1 MFAELDKE
9 TDIYENRGVKRKQ
22 KYAQYDP
29 TNKYF
34 ILSQGIN
41 ENQIGK
47 VGQI

>member
-1 MFAELDKE
+1 MKILVLKTEADLL
-9 TDIYENRGVKRKQ
+9 GMQ
-22 KYAQYDP
+22 QYDS
-29 TNKYF
+29 TDKYF